1 MSRKP
6 LKPIIVA
13 RIWRKEFSNFYVEP
27 DGSHVEREFQAAKH
41 EGHPIRQAIIL
52 RCAKP
57 GKAKK
62 LGRKWR
68 LTDDELVAWNNRR
81 VDVMVNLIDKKFD
94 DWPELAQILLN
105 TGNDEIVEHNKHHDN
120 FWGDC
125 SCIECYRIGQNWLGE
140 TIMLK
145 RRQLGE
151 TAVLR

>member
-1 MSRKP
+1 LSR
-6 LKPIIVA
+6 
-13 RIWRKEFSNFYVEP
+13 RIWKREFSNFYIEP
-27 DGSHVEREFQAAKH
+27 DGSFVEAEFQAAKH
-41 EGHPIRQAIIL
+41 EGHPIRQAII
-52 RCAKP
+52 RRAATP
-57 GKAKK
+57 GRAKK

-68 LTDDELVAWNNRR
+68 LTEDELVAWNDRR

-94 DWPELAQILLN
+94 DWPELMQMLLN
-105 TGNDEIVEHNKHHDN
+105 TGNDPIVEVNRHHDN

-125 SCIECYRIGQNWLGE
+125 TCLKCYRIGQNWLGE